1 MILGMMQP
9 YFYPYL
15 GYWQLMNAVDEYIIY
30 DDVNFIKGGWIHRN
44 RIKINGEPQYFS
56 LTIRKASQNKK
67 INELELNMDENA
79 KKNLLNKVRSAYG
92 KAPYFKEAFEVFERT
107 ILYEETNLASFL
119 AYCNREVAK
128 YLGITTPIYTCTEL
142 QLDNSLKFQDRI
154 LDICSSRG
162 DTGYINAIGGKELY
176 SHAPFDEIGCP
187 ISFLRMNDDI
197 VYPQQGSGEFLPGL
211 SILDIMM
218 NNSQEEIHRMLERYT
233 IEQ

>member
-44 RIKINGEPQYFS
+44 RIKINGEPQYIN

-67 INELELNMDENA
+67 INELELNMDEKA
-79 KKNLLNKVRSAYG
+79 RLALLNKVRSAYG

-107 ILYEETNLASFL
+107 IRCEETNLAAFL
-119 AYCNREVAK
+119 AFCNREIAK

-142 QLDNSLKFQDRI
+142 GLDNSLKFQDRI
-154 LDICSSRG
+154 LDICKSRG
-162 DTGYINAIGGKELY
+162 STGYINAIGGRELY
-176 SHAPFDEIGCP
+176 EHEPFDAIGCP

-197 VYPQQGSGEFLPGL
+197 EYQQLGKGDYIQGL
-211 SILDIMM
+211 SILDVMM
-218 NNSQEEIHRMLERYT
+218 NNSQEEIHQMLERYT

>member
-44 RIKINGEPQYFS
+44 RIKINGEAQYFG

-79 KKNLLNKVRSAYG
+79 KRNLLNKVRSAYG
-92 KAPYFKEAFEVFERT
+92 KAPYFKETFELFERT
-107 ILYEETNLASFL
+107 IACEETNLAAFL
-119 AYCNREVAK
+119 ANCNREIAK

-142 QLDNSLKFQDRI
+142 GLDNTLKFQDRI
-154 LDICSSRG
+154 LDICQSRG
-162 DTGYINAIGGKELY
+162 NTGYINAIGGKELY
-176 SHAPFDEIGCP
+176 SHEPFDAIGCP
-187 ISFLRMNDDI
+187 ISFMRMDGDI
-197 VYPQQGSGEFLPGL
+197 VYPQQNGEDFIMGL
-211 SILDIMM
+211 SILDVMM
-218 NNSQEEIHRMLERYT
+218 NNSLDEIHEMMKRYT
-233 IEQ
+233 IES

>member
-56 LTIRKASQNKK
+56 LTIRKASQNRK
-67 INELELNMDENA
+67 INEHELNMDEKA
-79 KKNLLNKVRSAYG
+79 KTALLNKVHSAYG
-92 KAPYFKEAFEVFERT
+92 KAPNFQEAYAVFEKT
-107 ILYEETNLASFL
+107 ILFEDNNLASFL
-119 AYCNREVAK
+119 ANCNREIAA
-128 YLGITTPIYTCTEL
+128 YLGIKTPIYTCTEL
-142 QLDNSLKFQDRI
+142 GLDQSLKFQDRI
-154 LDICSSRG
+154 LDICKSRG
-162 DTGYINAIGGKELY
+162 NTGYINAIGGKELY
-176 SHAPFDEIGCP
+176 SHEPFDAIGCP

-197 VYPQQGSGEFLPGL
+197 VYPQTGKGDFISGL

-218 NNSQEEIHRMLERYT
+218 NNPVSEIQEMLKRYT